1 VSTTPLQGMNYS
13 APVYADPAATMSG
26 GTPLILAVSR
36 ADKAGEYHLTVKL
49 QLLQAYERAIF
60 ELQQQV
66 VHYKALIEGLLPMPE
81 SPELLRFE
89 ATPLNAASVRLLNSI
104 IEARMPVSPR
114 RGLDEPEET

>member
-1 VSTTPLQGMNYS
+1 MNSTPLQSMSYS

-26 GTPLILAVSR
+26 GTPLILGVSR

-60 ELQQQV
+60 ELQQQI
-66 VHYKALIEGLLPMPE
+66 VHYKALIEGLLPSTEPPE
-81 SPELLRFE
+81 QLRFE

-104 IEARMPVSPR
+104 VEARLPR
-114 RGLDEPEET
+114 TPLRGLDEPEER

>member
-1 VSTTPLQGMNYS
+1 VSSTPLQAMSYS

-36 ADKAGEYHLTVKL
+36 TDKAGEYHLTVKL

-66 VHYKALIEGLLPMPE
+66 VHYKALIEGLLPTAEPPE
-81 SPELLRFE
+81 RLRCE
-89 ATPLNAASVRLLNSI
+89 SMPLNAASVRLLNSI
-104 IEARMPVSPR
+104 AEARMPVSPL

>member
-1 VSTTPLQGMNYS
+1 VSSTPLQAMSYS
-13 APVYADPAATMSG
+13 SPVYADPAATMSG

-36 ADKAGEYHLTVKL
+36 AGKAGEYHLIVKL

-60 ELQQQV
+60 ELQQQI
-66 VHYKALIEGLLPMPE
+66 VHYKSLIEGLLPKTGPPE
-81 SPELLRFE
+81 QLRFE

-104 IEARMPVSPR
+104 VEARMPRSPL